1 MPNLTSLYLT
11 VYNFINIPTQLSGK
25 LLAKMHLDKRLHK
38 KKNYKPILFEVTLLT
53 LYQFGVEPRSIP

>member
-11 VYNFINIPTQLSGK
+11 VYNFINIPIQLSGK

-38 KKNYKPILFEVTLLT
+38 KKKTIN
-53 LYQFGVEPRSIP
+53 RSYLKSHY